1 MREVGN
7 PNKQMLD
14 VVQLSSTS
22 VPGVAASLVQHWCSK
37 SWCNTGVA
45 NPATNKKQETRNNG
59 NQRDRLDSGLVYLL
73 HDSFVEVS

>member
-1 MREVGN
+1 MWFN
-7 PNKQMLD
+7 FP
-14 VVQLSSTS
+14 VQ
-22 VPGVAASLVQHWCSK
+22 VFRAWQQA
-37 SWCNTGVA
+37 WCNTGVANPGATLVYVA